1 MELMFRVELTVLIM
15 VSSSRESMVAS
26 VRSDPLATRHAST
39 PGFSP
44 VTTYS
49 TSLATLRQLLPLPV
63 TKTMMSWTAMHART
77 HPIVAQATP
86 RVLSS
91 PRNSYDMYLS
101 EANARAD
108 RAHKTGGLAGGDR

>member
-1 MELMFRVELTVLIM
+1 
-15 VSSSRESMVAS
+15 
-26 VRSDPLATRHAST
+26 
-39 PGFSP
+39 
-44 VTTYS
+44 
-49 TSLATLRQLLPLPV
+49 
-63 TKTMMSWTAMHART
+63 MHART

-91 PRNSYDMYLS
+91 PRNSYDMYLG